1 MTSKLKVNIIADGGD
16 NAIMTSD
23 GSGSLTINN
32 AAFKMTPAFQAF
44 KAANQT
50 ISASS
55 YVQIQFDTK
64 DYDTDTCYKTDAFS
78 TTSTSY
84 VDVTGVSVAITPSAT
99 SSKILIQ
106 FTGTANQRVA
116 GWNLYT
122 QLLRGSTVVGSGV
135 GSSNSVFAG
144 ALFAGNAYVENL
156 TGIYLDSPSTTSETT
171 YKLQA
176 KVGANTGYFGR
187 RGDSSADVWP
197 TSITAMEILG

>member
-1 MTSKLKVNIIADGGD
+1 MALNTLPAGAFADD
-16 NAIMTSD
+16 AITSD
-23 GSGSLTINN
+23 KINLAN
-32 AAFKMTPAFQAF
+32 TFAFTGTVTGAAKIAQVV
-44 KAANQT
+44 QT
-50 ISASS
+50 
-55 YVQIQFDTK
+55 
-64 DYDTDTCYKTDAFS
+64 YKTDAFS

-106 FTGTANQRVA
+106 FTGTANQSVA